1 MKKLVK
7 LLVEN
12 KCSIP
17 QYVAQLH
24 SVFGDAITIQSFD
37 IDSFDQTGG
46 ESEKESAFLTSASSA
61 ADFSSLKQTRL
72 QGRDIIPISMNLQ
85 RQPLLGLNNYPKGT
99 RALVINVTK
108 FMAEETITQLCQAGY
123 GHFDFIPWYP
133 GCQAEQLP
141 LAVTLGER
149 HLVPDFVTE
158 LIDLGPRQIN
168 IETMVELAVKLH
180 CEYVLQTRRFF
191 DFFEKQYCGSNGVSI
206 LVRENQLL
214 DQRLSTLVQM
224 SCQFSEIGILGVD
237 AQGEVFDCSFRAAE
251 LLGVSRAQLLGRPAA
266 DFLPQE
272 ALDRCRIQGLPVS
285 CRCITAEVAPCSA
298 QLTPITLGMEYL
310 GAYISLAPLSG
321 EKVSAVPSGRAGHGK
336 GHVTK
341 YRFSDICGVSPT
353 MLQTVKLAQKMART
367 DASVLITGESGTGK
381 ELFAHAI
388 HNSSARSAM
397 PFVAINCAALP
408 DSLLESELF
417 GYEEGAFTGAR
428 KGGKVGLF
436 ELANTGS
443 IFLDEIEGA
452 PLSTQLKLLR
462 VIQEREIMRVG
473 GDRMIPIDVRI
484 ISASN
489 QDLMAQIEAG
499 KFRRDLFYRI
509 STLPLTLPPL
519 RQRREDILLMLEE
532 FKSSLHLSFLLT
544 EETKALLLQYDWP
557 GNIRELRN
565 CVEYLGCQDLPVIEP
580 ENLPAIIRRKKP
592 GMPAAAH
599 EPSKDASTDL
609 RRAILRLLAQKPQGR
624 KQLLRMLNQSGFPA
638 TEGHLRRELE
648 LLKAQGWVDSGTGRG
663 GSRLTALGLQEYQK
677 L

>member
-7 LLVEN
+7 LLVES
-12 KCSIP
+12 KSCIP
-17 QYVAQLH
+17 EYIAQLH
-24 SVFGDAITIQSFD
+24 SVFGNTIRIQPFD
-37 IDSFDQTGG
+37 IDSFNQAGG
-46 ESEKESAFLTSASSA
+46 DPEEEAAFLTSAASA
-61 ADFSSLKQTRL
+61 ADFSELKRTRL
-72 QGRDIIPISMNLQ
+72 QGRDIIPISLRLQ
-85 RQPLLGLNNYPKGT
+85 RKTLLRLNGYPKGT
-99 RALVINVTK
+99 RALVVNVTK
-108 FMAEETITQLCQAGY
+108 FMAEESITQLCQAGY

-133 GCQAEQLP
+133 GCQTEKIP
-141 LAVTLGER
+141 LAVALGDSD
-149 HLVPDFVTE
+149 LVPDFVTE
-158 LIDLGPRQIN
+158 LIDLGPRQID
-168 IETMVELAVKLH
+168 IETMVALAVKLR

-191 DFFEKQYCGSNGVSI
+191 DFFEKQCCGSDGVSI

-214 DQRLSTLVQM
+214 DQRLSALVQM
-224 SCQFSEIGILGVD
+224 SSELSDVGILGVD
-237 AQGEVFDCSFRAAE
+237 AQGEIFDCSFRAAE
-251 LLGVSRAQLLGRPAA
+251 LLGVSRAQLLDRPAV

-272 ALDRCRIQGLPVS
+272 ALERCRIQGLPVS
-285 CRCITAEVAPCSA
+285 CSCVVTGTASCSA

-310 GAYISLAPLSG
+310 GVYISLVPASG
-321 EKVSAVPSGRAGHGK
+321 EKTSVPSSGRGGHGK

-341 YRFSDICGVSPT
+341 YRFSDICGISPS
-353 MLQTVKLAQKMART
+353 MLQTVNLAKKMART

-443 IFLDEIEGA
+443 IFLDEVEGA

-489 QDLMAQIEAG
+489 QDLMSQIEAG

-580 ENLPAIIRRKKP
+580 ENLPVTIRRQRP
-592 GMPAAAH
+592 GMTAAAH
-599 EPSKDASTDL
+599 EPSKAAPPDL
-609 RRAILRLLAQKPQGR
+609 RRAILHLLAQAPQGR
-624 KQLLRMLNQSGFPA
+624 KQLQRALNQAGFSA
-638 TEGHLRRELE
+638 TEGQLRRELE
-648 LLKAQGWVDSGTGRG
+648 LLKARGWVDSGTGRG
-663 GSRLTALGLQEYQK
+663 GSRLTALGLQESRK